1 MNGNRFLSAFAV
13 IAFTG
18 MVTCGQQPSI
28 QPSPRP
34 VAPQPAVPIPDG
46 KIALIYSDEFRNS
59 KTGITR
65 YNALMNNL
73 ISEFQPR
80 QTELTQISQKMQQLE
95 DEIKKLQAASA
106 VVAQPQIQIK
116 ADQYEQLKKEYQRKG
131 EDAQAA
137 YKKRH
142 EEVMAPLDQD
152 IAKALEAY
160 AKAHGITVM
169 IDGSQVPVIYIADG
183 IDVTRAFINEFNRS
197 PAAAATPRE

>member
-18 MVTCGQQPSI
+18 MVTCGQQPST

-46 KIALIYSDEFRNS
+46 KIALIYSDEFRDS

-95 DEIKKLQAASA
+95 DEIKKLQAAG
-106 VVAQPQIQIK
+106 VVPPPQIQIK